1 MCDSTSGEVLIV
13 DFKYLE
19 GFQKNEVNLRRVV
32 LARHTGEGIH
42 PHCDNQKRE
51 SFIALVNWCL

>member
-32 LARHTGEGIH
+32 LARHAGEGIH

-51 SFIALVNWCL
+51 SFIV